1 MKKRMLAVFAFS
13 SMMMTSCG
21 GLWINKKQVS
31 QEEFNTQV
39 ENVDTNHT
47 YKEATLDAF
56 YRVSQTGTKNIDE
69 KATLHFTFDG
79 SKFVTEDKPTDNTSI
94 FLDVINTT
102 SITSFTSELSN
113 IVPSSIPQDNNT
125 TQKYYYDR
133 SGFGYL
139 ISGRSKSSSMQTYS
153 LEAEVSVAIEFN
165 THGLLSRFET
175 KMNVNTKYNGQTNR
189 SDLDFGCTVSYK

>member
-39 ENVDTNHT
+39 EKVDTNHS
-47 YKEATLDAF
+47 YKEATMEAF
-56 YRVSQTGTKNIDE
+56 YKVSSSESIDE
-69 KATLHFTFDG
+69 KVTLHFTFDG
-79 SKFVTEDKPTDNTSI
+79 SKFVTEDKPTDNTSM

-102 SITSFTSELSN
+102 SLTSFTSELSN
-113 IVPSSIPQDNNT
+113 IIPSSIPQDKNT

-139 ISGRSKSSSMQTYS
+139 ISGRSKSSSTQIYS
-153 LEAEVSVAIEFN
+153 LEAELSVAIEFN
-165 THGLLSRFET
+165 IHGLLSRFET
-175 KMNVNTKYNGQTNR
+175 KMNVNTKFDGQTNR